1 MHIPQPSARRLQR
14 HPPIDIYSPIVGRI
28 YPTAIY
34 KSNWHIYIYF
44 QIVGSEY
51 RIQIHIL
58 ICWGPICL
66 GPNLLGPNLPGTL
79 AHLKIWISATGHY
92 SRGIFSRMQSPAG
105 GKTSRIT
112 WAKKKI
118 FMMFVLNLIF
128 VHQSSLHPK
137 YKQLCING
145 PFWAQELGRS
155 RYIFY
160 CDGLNLTFVYKTSL
174 HPKHKRFIL
183 WALWAQ
189 GCGVYIFHCDLLNQL
204 FLHQTSLHQKQ
215 ERLCLWALWLEG
227 TFSTVLRGG
236 DLWIWVLEA
245 IPKIVHVRWS
255 FAIFARARW

>member
-1 MHIPQPSARRLQR
+1 
-14 HPPIDIYSPIVGRI
+14 
-28 YPTAIY
+28 
-34 KSNWHIYIYF
+34 
-44 QIVGSEY
+44 
-51 RIQIHIL
+51 
-58 ICWGPICL
+58 
-66 GPNLLGPNLPGTL
+66 
-79 AHLKIWISATGHY
+79 
-92 SRGIFSRMQSPAG
+92 MQSPAG
-105 GKTSRIT
+105 GKTGRIT

-145 PFWAQELGRS
+145 PFWAQELGR
-155 RYIFY
+155 YIFY
-160 CDGLNLTFVYKTSL
+160 CDVLNLTFVYKTSL

-227 TFSTVLRGG
+227 WGRYIFYCSQGWGLVSLSFGG
-236 DLWIWVLEA
+236 HPEESSCSMKFCNFCESRMIG
-245 IPKIVHVRWS
+245 
-255 FAIFARARW
+255 